1 MNINRKRRKREKR
14 KGRTKGGVKKVTPIV
29 QMWKLRLNDLSLS
42 NK

>member
-1 MNINRKRRKREKR
+1 MNINRKRRKKEKKR
-14 KGRTKGGVKKVTPIV
+14 GKTRRGVKKITPIV